1 MRVSRDVA
9 AKNRER
15 VVETAG
21 KEFRAHGYDGIGVA
35 GLMKAAGLT
44 HGGFYK
50 QFEDKEALAVESTRQ
65 ALEENLEHWR
75 KVIEA
80 APDDPVATLMRW
92 YLSPEHVERVRD
104 GCAYAALAGEAP
116 RHEGA
121 LRDVFEQA
129 LEKSIGLLAGADG
142 ADDDPDSR
150 ERERSRAMR
159 AIAMMVG
166 SLVLARAV
174 SDSALAAELLDAGR
188 ESEA

>member
-65 ALEENLEHWR
+65 ALGENLENWR
-75 KVIEA
+75 KVIDA
-80 APDDPVATLMRW
+80 APDDPVGALMRW
-92 YLSPEHVERVRD
+92 YLLPEHASRLKD
-104 GCAYAALAGEAP
+104 GCVYAALAAEAP
-116 RHEGA
+116 RHEGV
-121 LRDVFEQA
+121 LRDEFQHA
-129 LEKSIGLLAGADG
+129 LERSIGLLSEARGPDANARDTSAD
-142 ADDDPDSR
+142 
-150 ERERSRAMR
+150 RSDAIR

-174 SDSALAAELLDAGR
+174 SEDTLAVEILEAGR
-188 ESEA
+188 ERRP